1 MVLTLG
7 AGLLVRSFREL
18 TRVDPGFD
26 PHGVLAAQIVLSGP
40 KYESSR
46 QIVGFFDQVVERV
59 KAQPGVSDAAAT
71 LPAQLAGSGYTSDFV
86 IAGRPAGEYYTEITH
101 RRVTPGYFRV
111 MRVPL
116 RRGRDFTPGD
126 RSDGAKVV
134 IINEQVARKYFK
146 GRDPVGQRMTFDKVP
161 NDSSSW
167 ATIVGIVGG
176 ERQQALSADPLPE
189 VYEPLAQD
197 PANAMWVVARV
208 ASDPAMLGPSMR
220 RIVADLDP
228 ELPITDM
235 HTMDAIRNTS
245 LAHERFLMAM
255 LVVFA
260 VVGLALAVIG
270 VYGVL
275 AQVARRRTREMGI
288 RIALGSPIGEV
299 RWLVV
304 RHGLTLVATGLGI
317 GIGVSLLATR
327 GLTSLLYHV
336 APADPATFVAVPLLL
351 ALTGLA
357 AAWVPALQAS
367 RADPAVALRAE

>member
-1 MVLTLG
+1 
-7 AGLLVRSFREL
+7 
-18 TRVDPGFD
+18 
-26 PHGVLAAQIVLSGP
+26 
-40 KYESSR
+40 
-46 QIVGFFDQVVERV
+46 
-59 KAQPGVSDAAAT
+59 
-71 LPAQLAGSGYTSDFV
+71 
-86 IAGRPAGEYYTEITH
+86 
-101 RRVTPGYFRV
+101 
-111 MRVPL
+111 
-116 RRGRDFTPGD
+116 
-126 RSDGAKVV
+126 
-134 IINEQVARKYFK
+134 
-146 GRDPVGQRMTFDKVP
+146 
-161 NDSSSW
+161 
-167 ATIVGIVGG
+167 
-176 ERQQALSADPLPE
+176 
-189 VYEPLAQD
+189 
-197 PANAMWVVARV
+197 MWVVARV

-228 ELPITDM
+228 ELPITEM
-235 HTMDAIRNTS
+235 HTMDAIRITS